1 MSDPFSINGGA
12 AVAMIGKDCIAIAS
26 DLRLGQQSLGVSNN
40 FEKFSVLVIK
50 LFGINWISH
59 WCYYFKELFR
69 FKTNLYKLREE
80 RNIEPS
86 TLANLVSS
94 SLYER
99 RFGPWFVSPIVAG
112 LSSKDNKPFICG
124 FDSIGCIDFS
134 HDFIVSGTASDQ
146 LYGMCE
152 SLYEPNLEPED
163 LFETI
168 SQALLNAVDRD
179 ALSGWGAVVYIVT
192 KDKVIKRVLKTRQ
205 DWFICVNRNTR
216 IDSSELSY

>member
-12 AVAMIGKDCIAIAS
+12 AVAMIGKECIAIAS

-40 FEKFSVLVIK
+40 FEKIFEISPKTYLGLTGLASDVLT
-50 LFGINWISH
+50 L
-59 WCYYFKELFR
+59 KELFR
-69 FKTNLYKLREE
+69 FKTNLYKLREDHS
-80 RNIEPS
+80 IEPS
-86 TLANLVSS
+86 TLANLISS

-112 LSSKDNKPFICG
+112 LDSKTNKPFICG
-124 FDSIGCIDFS
+124 FDSIGCIDYS

-152 SLYEPNLEPED
+152 SLYEPNLEPEE

-179 ALSGWGAVVYIVT
+179 ALSGWGAVVYIIT
-192 KDKVIKRVLKTRQ
+192 KDKVTKRVLKTRQ
-205 DWFICVNRNTR
+205 D
-216 IDSSELSY
+216 